1 MNQALTEMS
10 KRMKRS
16 LSAQNVKEKFIKAKG
31 KLNVIRT
38 LGNAFGGS
46 NNDVKSIIDEL
57 QQKLN
62 NVSRA

>member
-1 MNQALTEMS
+1 MTEMS

>member
-1 MNQALTEMS
+1 
-10 KRMKRS
+10 MKRS